1 MLISHD
7 LRVIGKLADRVLI
20 MQDGN
25 IVETMDLKQDMLHA
39 DDDGSADKKHKKG
52 AELSEEDCIL
62 RFGTP
67 KTDYGRK
74 LLDAA
79 FSKKQYRQKGTGKT
93 LVKAEHLSVSYKM
106 ASRKQKGLKKVI
118 DDVSFEIKE
127 GSTAGIVGESGSG
140 KSTLV
145 KAIAGLQ
152 KYVDGKLE
160 ISCGRPSMVFQD
172 PYSSLNPAFKVRRIL
187 EEPLR
192 LKNGFGRSVKKKN
205 RDRMLTEI
213 KAMLHKT
220 ELEEEIL
227 NRKISELSGGQRQR
241 IAIALTLIQKKSLII
256 LDEPVS
262 ALDVTIQEQI
272 LDLLMKLK
280 KAFGLTYILISHD
293 MRLVSRVCDEVFVI
307 EDGKIRRG

>member
-1 MLISHD
+1 
-7 LRVIGKLADRVLI
+7 
-20 MQDGN
+20 
-25 IVETMDLKQDMLHA
+25 
-39 DDDGSADKKHKKG
+39 
-52 AELSEEDCIL
+52 
-62 RFGTP
+62 
-67 KTDYGRK
+67 
-74 LLDAA
+74 
-79 FSKKQYRQKGTGKT
+79 
-93 LVKAEHLSVSYKM
+93 M

-127 GSTAGIVGESGSG
+127 GSTVGIVGESGSG

-152 KYVDGKLE
+152 KYTSGKIELG
-160 ISCGRPSMVFQD
+160 CPRPSMVFQD

-192 LKNGFGRSVKKKN
+192 LKNSFGYAWKKQN

-213 KAMLHKT
+213 KSMLHKT

-227 NRKISELSGGQRQR
+227 TRKISELSGGQRQR

-272 LDLLMKLK
+272 LELLMKLK

-293 MRLVSRVCDEVFVI
+293 MRLVSRVCDEVYTI
-307 EDGKIRRG
+307 EEGKLCKG